1 MADSTTLGHSL
12 RQLLLFSLV
21 ALHFCFSFFHSPR
34 DLNIVFFLRSIEMP
48 RRVAWKLLSC
58 FYSLFLSLSIRSL
71 FPTRRLVLLFLFY
84 ISSARYFARRR
95 SSWLTHFAL
104 DKKKTPSTPLP
115 PLSMGW
121 LLLLALTEQCARFT
135 FIYRVL
141 LFFPPPPSPL
151 SISSSSRCN

>member
-21 ALHFCFSFFHSPR
+21 ALHVCFSFFHSPQ

-104 DKKKTPSTPLP
+104 EKKKNTKHTTAATLDGVAAAVGVDWAVRAFHLHLSRVALLP
-115 PLSMGW
+115 
-121 LLLLALTEQCARFT
+121 
-135 FIYRVL
+135 
-141 LFFPPPPSPL
+141 
-151 SISSSSRCN
+151 SSSFSSEH